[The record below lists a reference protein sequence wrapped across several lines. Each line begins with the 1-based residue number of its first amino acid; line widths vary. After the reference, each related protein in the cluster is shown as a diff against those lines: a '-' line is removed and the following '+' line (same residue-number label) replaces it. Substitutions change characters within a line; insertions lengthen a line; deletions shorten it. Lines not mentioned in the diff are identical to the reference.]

1 MERITEDQYL
11 TVRLDEQLAWYD
23 RKSSWNQKWF
33 RRVQMVQI
41 VVSALIPFI
50 SGLGGILP
58 GNWGLI
64 LVGAMGMVIAVATAT
79 STLYKFQ
86 ENWVQYRAT
95 AEQLRHE
102 RFMFLTGVEP
112 YSGGGSFDFL
122 VQRVEGL
129 ISKENAAWAKAAQEK
144 SDKKDD
150 AKTTVAASTSPSPA
164 ATPAAPVKST
174 P

>member
-1 MERITEDQYL
+1 MEKMTEDQYL
-11 TVRLDEQLAWYD
+11 TIRLDEQLAWYD
-23 RKSSWNQKWF
+23 HKSSWNQKWF
-33 RRVQMVQI
+33 RRTQLVQI

-50 SGLGGILP
+50 SGLGTIIP
-58 GNWGLI
+58 NTWGLT
-64 LVGAMGMVIAVATAT
+64 LVGALGIVIAVATAT

-112 YSGGGSFDFL
+112 YNGSGSFNFL

-144 SDKKDD
+144 SDKKEE
-150 AKTTVAASTSPSPA
+150 AKPV
-164 ATPAAPVKST
+164 ATPALTPAPLKNT

>member
-1 MERITEDQYL
+1 MEKMTEDQYL
-11 TVRLDEQLAWYD
+11 TTRLDEQLAWYD

-33 RRVQMVQI
+33 RRTQLVQI
-41 VVSALIPFI
+41 VVAALIPFI
-50 SGLGGILP
+50 SGLGALIP
-58 GNWGLI
+58 NNWGLT
-64 LVGAMGMVIAVATAT
+64 LVGVLGIVIAIATAT

-86 ENWVQYRAT
+86 ENWVQYRTT

-112 YSGGGSFDFL
+112 YNGTGTFSFL

-144 SDKKDD
+144 TEKKDE
-150 AKTTVAASTSPSPA
+150 AKPVTPTVVPPSI
-164 ATPAAPVKST
+164 PVKT
-174 P
+174 AP